1 MLCIIFVLL
10 QLLTFHP
17 MRGKKVLLLI
27 AICSFAAFSCVQQKD
42 RQVSVKG
49 AISHLGGSAIYVTYT
64 NAQFNRTV
72 DTLYSS
78 MSGKFNL
85 KLRTCEDL
93 APITINFAGK
103 KCWTTLFAEPGD
115 HITLRG
121 NIEYVEMLTIR
132 GGLVNND
139 LNRFK
144 LQIRDLYKE
153 RLDIL
158 KGYCSKSNSSEV
170 RLAEINLL
178 LKRSAKEFIKENSS
192 SIASV
197 VLIQDFFYQ
206 DYDPYTSDLL
216 GLLTGEASNC
226 HLANKIRDGIRNR
239 K

>member
-1 MLCIIFVLL
+1 
-10 QLLTFHP
+10 
-17 MRGKKVLLLI
+17 MRGKRVLLLI
-27 AICSFAAFSCVQQKD
+27 AICSFAAFGCVQQKD
-42 RQVSVKG
+42 RQVNVMG
-49 AISHLGGSAIYVTYT
+49 AISHLGNSAIYVTYT
-64 NAQFNRTV
+64 NAQFKRTI
-72 DTLYSS
+72 DTIHSS

-93 APITINFAGK
+93 APITIYFARK

-132 GGLVNND
+132 GGPVNND

-158 KGYCSKSNSSEV
+158 KGSYYKSNSSEV

-206 DYDPYTSDLL
+206 DYDPYTSELL
-216 GLLTGEASNC
+216 GLLSGEASNC
-226 HLANKIRDGIRNR
+226 HLANKIREGIRNR
-239 K
+239 R